1 MPAKNACLTAILD
14 KVLTLTFSSTRESK
28 IFFFFILNG
37 KTFHEIFKSKY
48 SKGHCIVDSL
58 CVRWKR
64 EEKISIFKGQNDH
77 GVGEE

>member
-1 MPAKNACLTAILD
+1 MYFLL
-14 KVLTLTFSSTRESK
+14 
-28 IFFFFILNG
+28 ILNG

-64 EEKISIFKGQNDH
+64 EEKISVFKGQNDH